1 MNVTLD
7 NYLDVLIGRDYSI
20 SARVGV
26 CQGGVY
32 RSVCDVNWD
41 LEDANATC
49 NSLEFASEVGEYLFN
64 LCMIEL
70 NTITNVLVVVYT
82 LE

>member
-1 MNVTLD
+1 MNITLD
-7 NYLDVLIGRDYSI
+7 NILDVLIGRDYSI

-32 RSVCDVNWD
+32 HSICDVNWD

-49 NSLEFASEVGEYLFN
+49 NSLEFASEVGEYLTKY
-64 LCMIEL
+64 
-70 NTITNVLVVVYT
+70 TITNVLPVLYT